1 MLLGSGYVG
10 ARTRHVPAT
19 KSTAHST
26 HPTAHSSL
34 HTRLRCFVALPHAP
48 RASHFSLS
56 IRQPAP
62 FRTPHSAA
70 SSHAAVHF
78 GYSERLICTNLKTQ
92 PAHTGVTRLSPVT
105 CITFELHSR
114 IQHAVHSLHAS
125 LHAPLTLLPRPA
137 PFSFPSPSSSAAPGP
152 CSAAPRLRWRSPG
165 ARQSRPAPSTC
176 SAARPSDVSLR

>member
-1 MLLGSGYVG
+1 MGRSQFLLL
-10 ARTRHVPAT
+10 A
-19 KSTAHST
+19 AHSAT
-26 HPTAHSSL
+26 EMTAQGGLSSQCGIAL
-34 HTRLRCFVALPHAP
+34 CDSKITFLLRV
-48 RASHFSLS
+48 
-56 IRQPAP
+56 
-62 FRTPHSAA
+62 T
-70 SSHAAVHF
+70 AV
-78 GYSERLICTNLKTQ
+78 
-92 PAHTGVTRLSPVT
+92 VT

-176 SAARPSDVSLR
+176 SAVAATVTVWYDGPERVTSSAQTGIVSCGLLRVIAYQKLKHGHVTVVAAVL